1 MKLENI
7 LFHCEHPKW
16 IRTKSGEKMLVSCG
30 KCKSC
35 LVDKQRSKA
44 LPCSKQEELSKYC
57 MFVTLTYSDDN
68 IPRVFPRL
76 SYSADRRQIIEY
88 YSIDDG
94 LLIDSVQYPHSLFR
108 QILVKQDRNSCKT
121 SKSLQDYLFV
131 ADYRDVQK
139 FIKRFRKNM
148 SNINGLENERFKY
161 YAVSEYGPISFR
173 PHFHLL
179 MFFDSEL
186 LFARFASLVHKSW
199 SLGLVD
205 FSLSR
210 GGCSSY
216 VASYVNSITDLPKIF
231 RDTCFKCKSSH
242 SSLFGFEVDS
252 ESFKEIYKYEPE
264 KIARIVR
271 NKAKDGTVTSSAPW
285 RSYQNYLFPKCVG
298 YGTKPVCLRVET
310 YGGLYALRR
319 NYGSQRAV
327 DYCHMII
334 RDFNNGHVPVDVA
347 RAFFIENA
355 YTSFFGGLQMPPR
368 DILLG
373 RIYASFHYD
382 ALIRKFCLSSPDE
395 LYHIIDRYYNSKDYL
410 NLVEF
415 YQTFEYIDD
424 SYPDSDLLLG
434 SYVFGTQYSDEDY
447 VDVNGSIYDSNILR
461 QRWFDSPYF
470 QGIKRS
476 REEAYNYSVK
486 HKTLNDM
493 NNIFIV

>member
-1 MKLENI
+1 MKLDRI

-35 LVDKQRSKA
+35 LVDKQRAKA

-68 IPRVFPRL
+68 VPMVCPNYT
-76 SYSADRRQIIEY
+76 YSADGRQLVEY
-88 YSIDDG
+88 YDINDG
-94 LLIDSVQYPHSLFR
+94 ELLDVVQYPHSLFKK
-108 QILVKQDRNSCKT
+108 ILVKQDRNSCKT
-121 SKSLQDYLFV
+121 MKGLQDYLFV
-131 ADYRDVQK
+131 SDYTDCQK

-148 SNINGLENERFKY
+148 SNIEKLKNEKFKY
-161 YAVSEYGPISFR
+161 FAVSEYGPVSFR

-186 LFARFASLVHKSW
+186 LFSRFSDIVHKSW
-199 SLGLVD
+199 KIGRID

-216 VASYVNSITDLPKIF
+216 VASYVNSITDLPKVF
-231 RDTCFKCKSSH
+231 RESCYKCKSSH

-252 ESFKEIYKYEPE
+252 ESFQTLYKNEPG

-271 NKAKDGTVTSSAPW
+271 NRTKEGIVSTSAPW
-285 RSYQNYLFPKCVG
+285 RAYQSYLFPKCLG
-298 YGTKPVCLRVET
+298 YEYKSVPLRIET
-310 YGGLYALRR
+310 YAGLYALRR
-319 NYGSQRAV
+319 TYGVQRAV
-327 DYCHMII
+327 DYCNMIV
-334 RDFNNGHVPVDVA
+334 RDYVNGHVPVEIA
-347 RAFFIENA
+347 RAFFVENP
-355 YTSFFGGLQMPPR
+355 YTEFFGGLVMPSR

-382 ALIRKFCLSSPDE
+382 SLIRKFCLSSPDE
-395 LYHIIDRYYNSKDYL
+395 LYHIIERYYNSKDYL

-415 YQTFEYIDD
+415 YQSFEFIDE

-434 SYVFGTQYSDEDY
+434 SFLYGTQYSEEDY
-447 VDVNGSIYDSNILR
+447 VNVNGFMCDSEMLR
-461 QRWFDSPYF
+461 EWWFNSPYF

-476 REEAYNYSVK
+476 REEAYNHSIK
-486 HKTLNDM
+486 HKELNDM